1 MSVINPYRYSF
12 RDCLV
17 KAKEIVVTLDVELG
31 FETARVSN
39 TDNNSNKMKLFECER
54 ANEPIED
61 KKKTVEFIVS

>member
-1 MSVINPYRYSF
+1 MSIISLYRYSF

-39 TDNNSNKMKLFECER
+39 RDKNSNKMKLFECER
-54 ANEPIED
+54 THEPIED
-61 KKKTVEFIVS
+61 KKKIVEFIVS